1 MSVDLDEGG
10 ARESYAWLCLR
21 LLGPVSAEV
30 RGWEECWLDPP
41 RYCFIAAY
49 IPGLHLDL
57 CLFSLLILARMSGNG
72 STMSSDT
79 FKPLLLKLMN
89 TPGKFTPEDT
99 KLSMRHLATPGCVL
113 PAQAGA
119 FLAALKSSKIEHL
132 PETLSAAAEVMR
144 EYAVHVPLDE
154 PEVGAVDMVGTG
166 GDGHNTFNVSTT
178 AAIVAA
184 GAGAR
189 VVKVSP
195 LWIRGVL
202 SD

>member
-1 MSVDLDEGG
+1 MST
-10 ARESYAWLCLR
+10 AS
-21 LLGPVSAEV
+21 SA
-30 RGWEECWLDPP
+30 
-41 RYCFIAAY
+41 
-49 IPGLHLDL
+49 
-57 CLFSLLILARMSGNG
+57 
-72 STMSSDT
+72 MSSDT

-99 KLSMRHLATPGCVL
+99 KLSMRHLATHGCVL

-132 PETLSAAAEVMR
+132 PETLAAAAEVMR

-154 PEVGAVDMVGTG
+154 PDVYAVDMVGTG

-189 VVKVSP
+189 VVKVSRSP
-195 LWIRGVL
+195 ILIVYLFNFGIRCSMGTKHRPPHQAQPTSFSPSAVL
-202 SD
+202 